1 MNYDFYDD
9 MNVING
15 YMPYMNNQNNLDL
28 YSPYEGF
35 LRGNAFRDQ
44 YIPYKNYRVAKIN
57 FNSEKEEMLFNISEY
72 HFMMHEMNLYLDI
85 YPEDKEARDK
95 FNEYRNKVN
104 ELITKYERKYG
115 PLDVSKS
122 DVNPSFNWI
131 QKWPW
136 VN

>member
-57 FNSEKEEMLFNISEY
+57 FNSEQEEMLFNISEY

-115 PLDVSKS
+115 PLCVTSSDDTKS
-122 DVNPSFNWI
+122 FDWVKN
-131 QKWPW
+131 WPW

>member
-57 FNSEKEEMLFNISEY
+57 FNSEQEEMLFNISEY

-122 DVNPSFNWI
+122 DVNPSFNWV

>member
-15 YMPYMNNQNNLDL
+15 YMPYMNEQNNLDL

-35 LRGNAFRDQ
+35 LRGNAFRNQ

-104 ELITKYERKYG
+104 ELIDYVKDDLNDYFYN
-115 PLDVSKS
+115 LL
-122 DVNPSFNWI
+122 N
-131 QKWPW
+131 
-136 VN
+136 